1 MWPKKSSP
9 AVWAT
14 TRGTEATPPLDDF
27 PKLLIDLGRE
37 QIRGQEATTG
47 VATTKVLG
55 LLGFDGV
62 STPLVIANR
71 HVFGYLWWV
80 LLLAAAGIVV
90 GAVIVL
96 WGRPHD
102 RGPDIGQAYEKYA
115 GQALYASYVSLVA
128 ELAGAVRSNGRYLG
142 WINRGMTVSLTAL
155 VVGLVVAGL
164 LAYLVAIGHPS

>member
-1 MWPKKSSP
+1 M
-9 AVWAT
+9 
-14 TRGTEATPPLDDF
+14 EATPPLDDF

-37 QIRGQEATTG
+37 QIRGQEATPG
-47 VATTKVLG
+47 AATTKVLG

-62 STPLVIANR
+62 SAPLVIANR
-71 HVFGYLWWV
+71 HVFGNLWWV
-80 LLLAAAGIVV
+80 LLLAAASIVV

-102 RGPDIGQAYEKYA
+102 RGSDIGQAYERYA
-115 GQALYASYVSLVA
+115 GQELYASYVSLIA
-128 ELAGAVRSNGRYLG
+128 ELAGAVRSNSRYLR

-164 LAYLVAIGHPS
+164 LAYLVAIGHPL

>member
-9 AVWAT
+9 AVGAAASET
-14 TRGTEATPPLDDF
+14 GEAPPLEDF
-27 PKLLIDLGRE
+27 PRLLIDLGRE
-37 QIRGQEATTG
+37 QIRDQEAIPG
-47 VATTKVLG
+47 AATRKVLG

-62 STPLVIANR
+62 ATPLVIANR
-71 HVFGYLWWV
+71 HVFGNFWWV
-80 LLLAAAGIVV
+80 LLLAAAGVVV

-102 RGPDIGQAYEKYA
+102 RGPDIGQAYERYA
-115 GQALYASYVSLVA
+115 GQPLYASYVSLIA
-128 ELAGAVRSNGRYLG
+128 ELAGAVRSNSRYLR

-164 LAYLVAIGHPS
+164 LASLTAIGHPL